1 MHSSQKNVS
10 ELWEVWGIVSS
21 KQSSMEMI
29 FAAEGNKDS
38 EGRARKANLRVRWVE
53 IRSDTE
59 AIKTETKKMGRLLF
73 YKSLI
78 ILRSMVY
85 TKPKHQP

>member
-1 MHSSQKNVS
+1 MHSSQKNVP

-38 EGRARKANLRVRWVE
+38 KGRARKANLRVR
-53 IRSDTE
+53 
-59 AIKTETKKMGRLLF
+59 
-73 YKSLI
+73 
-78 ILRSMVY
+78 
-85 TKPKHQP
+85 